1 MAQPVWNTPAGSI
14 GSYPY
19 GVVSAFQF
27 SASAVLPATSIASY
41 VVLAGSLP
49 TGVTLNTTTGI
60 LSGIPILVLTDT
72 ISTFTVRATDNQG
85 NIRDRTFTMTITGSA
100 VPQFLTPAG
109 VLLSTQDSIWTQI
122 NIQYSNPDPTN
133 EVIVE
138 LQAGLLP
145 PGLELSPTGLIQGY
159 PEPPT
164 VNVTLPLLNT
174 VGFSTDSSTGYI
186 SALSVNGVTPG
197 RPVTFTTP
205 IGGLVA
211 GTVYYVREVNTN
223 LSAFTISA
231 TQNGSQLPVT
241 TSTGGMSISFPPIST
256 GQPTIRTFN
265 FTLRLVSLLGNNTSS
280 YAITVI
286 NQQTPASQGGPGK
299 TPNSRFPTLLNT
311 RPLTINISESDPYYG
326 YYILPPVSPT
336 SFAEIG
342 TVMSD
347 DYFAFKLLGYDFDG
361 NPLAYSVSGLPSDL
375 SYNDVTGWITGT
387 PQLNSSGIN
396 SYSFNA
402 RVFKTGN
409 ESFSSNLFNFTF
421 NVSKN
426 VTGNIEWITPSDLG
440 SIFNEVIST
449 LKVNAISDVPLEY
462 RVTSGSLPPNLVL
475 LSNGEITGFVATQ
488 PTNELLDVGDS
499 TDFIFT
505 IQAFSPSLPS
515 VQTSRTFKLTVLQE
529 FGQPTDILYI
539 KAAPSI
545 QDRNIIE
552 SLLTSE
558 TLIPTASLYRPD
570 DVYFGKSTSVIY
582 QHAFGIYASDI
593 DQYIASVTR
602 NHYWRNITLGELKTA
617 VAKNDAGEIIYEV
630 VYSEVVDNLVNPQ
643 GVSVPS
649 QIFWPRPIDLNLGPW
664 YTSVTDIFTSY
675 YFGQPGNAF
684 TVSATTSGTN
694 TITCNST
701 IGLLTGREVIFSG
714 TSFGNIVAG
723 TTYYVLSVESLTE
736 FTISTTPFNGTAVVL
751 TTDTGS
757 MNCTIYEPTF
767 YTSLTPGFARILYPN
782 SLFNMR
788 NRVASVLGQEYNSKL
803 LPLWMT
809 SQQENG
815 NTLGYTQ
822 AWVIC
827 YTKPGFANT
836 VKANIDNQ
844 WPHTL
849 NQINFKIDRFT
860 VDKSATYD
868 YDNKLNPPAWTGL
881 PSAQP
886 VPDPLDSK
894 DFYVLFPRQTI
905 LPDETQY

>member
-1 MAQPVWNTPAGSI
+1 MAQPIWNTPAGSI

-19 GVVSAFQF
+19 GVVLAFQF
-27 SASAVLPATSIASY
+27 SVSAVLPATSIASY
-41 VVLAGSLP
+41 VVQAGALP

-60 LSGIPILVLTDT
+60 LSGIPILVLNDT

-109 VLLSTQDSIWTQI
+109 VLLSTQDSVWTQI

-174 VGFSTDSSTGYI
+174 VGFSTDASTGYI
-186 SALSVNGVTPG
+186 YALSVNGVIPG

-211 GTVYYVREVNTN
+211 GTVYYVREVNTD
-223 LSAFTISA
+223 LSAFTVSA

-256 GQPTIRTFN
+256 GQPTIRTYN
-265 FTLRLVSLLGNNTSS
+265 FTLRLVSLLGNSTSS

-286 NQQTPASQGGPGK
+286 NQQTPVSQGGPGN
-299 TPNSRFPTLLNT
+299 TPNTRVPTLLNT
-311 RPLTINISESDPYYG
+311 RPATINISESDPYYG

-361 NPLAYSVSGLPSDL
+361 NPLNYEVGGLPFGL
-375 SYNDVTGWITGT
+375 SYNNVTGWITGT
-387 PQLNSSGIN
+387 PQLNSPGIN
-396 SYSFNA
+396 SYSFTA

-409 ESFSSNLFNFTF
+409 NISSPIFNFAF
-421 NVSKN
+421 NVSKDI
-426 VTGNIEWITPSDLG
+426 TGNIEWITPSDLG

-449 LKVNAISDVPLEY
+449 LKVNATSDVPLEY

-488 PTNELLDVGDS
+488 PTTELLDVGDS

-552 SLLTSE
+552 SLLLDE
-558 TLIPTASLYRPD
+558 TLIPNETLYRPD
-570 DVYFGKSTSVIY
+570 DVYFGKSTSVVY

-593 DQYIASVTR
+593 DQYITSVTR

-675 YFGQPGNAF
+675 IFGQPGNAF

-736 FTISTTPFNGTAVVL
+736 FTISTTPYNGTAVVL
-751 TTDTGS
+751 TTATGS

-827 YTKPGFANT
+827 YTKPGFAKT
-836 VKANIDNQ
+836 VKANIDDQ

-886 VPDPLDSK
+886 VPDP
-894 DFYVLFPRQTI
+894 
-905 LPDETQY
+905 

>member
-19 GVVSAFQF
+19 GVVSAFNF

-41 VVLAGSLP
+41 ILLAGSLP
-49 TGVTLNTTTGI
+49 TGMTLNTNTGV

-72 ISTFTVRATDNQG
+72 ISSFTIRATDNLG

-100 VPQFLTPAG
+100 IPQFLTPAG

-122 NIQYSNPDPTN
+122 NIEYSNPDPTN
-133 EVIVE
+133 IVVME
-138 LQAGLLP
+138 LQEGLLP

-159 PEPPT
+159 PAPPT
-164 VNVTLPLLNT
+164 VNITLSLVNT
-174 VGFSTDSSTGYI
+174 VGFSTDASTGYI
-186 SALSVNGVTPG
+186 YALSVNGFIPG

-211 GTVYYVREVNTN
+211 GTTYYVREVNTS
-223 LSAFTISA
+223 LSTFTVSA
-231 TQNGSQLPVT
+231 TQNGSQFPVST
-241 TSTGGMSISFPPIST
+241 ATGGMSISLPPTST

-265 FTLRLVSLLGNNTSS
+265 FTLRLKSSLGSNTSS

-286 NQQTPASQGGPGK
+286 NQQTPVSQGGPGL
-299 TPNSRFPTLLNT
+299 TPNSRLPTLLNT

-326 YYILPPVSPT
+326 YYILPPVSPS

-361 NPLAYSVSGLPSDL
+361 NPLQYEVGGLPSDL
-375 SYNDVTGWITGT
+375 SYNEFTGWITGT
-387 PQLNSSGIN
+387 PILNSSGIN
-396 SYSFNA
+396 SYSFTA
-402 RVFKTGN
+402 RAYKTGN
-409 ESFSSNLFNFTF
+409 NLSSPIFNFTF
-421 NVSKN
+421 NVSKD

-440 SIFNEVIST
+440 SIYNEVIST
-449 LKVNAISDVPLEY
+449 LKVNAVSDVVLEY

-488 PTNELLDVGDS
+488 PTNELLTVGDS

-505 IQAFSPSLPS
+505 IEAFSPNFPAVS
-515 VQTSRTFKLTVLQE
+515 TSKTFKLTVLQE

-552 SLLTSE
+552 SLLLDE
-558 TLIPTASLYRPD
+558 TLIPTEVLYRPD

-582 QHAFGIYASDI
+582 EHAFGIYASDI
-593 DQYIASVTR
+593 DQYIAAVTR

-630 VYSEVVDNLVNPQ
+630 VYSEVIDNLVNPQ
-643 GVSVPS
+643 GISVPS

-664 YTSVTDIFTSY
+664 YTSVTNIFTSY
-675 YFGQPGNAF
+675 VFGED
-684 TVSATTSGTN
+684 TVLGTK
-694 TITCNST
+694 
-701 IGLLTGREVIFSG
+701 E
-714 TSFGNIVAG
+714 
-723 TTYYVLSVESLTE
+723 
-736 FTISTTPFNGTAVVL
+736 
-751 TTDTGS
+751 
-757 MNCTIYEPTF
+757 F
-767 YTSLTPGFARILYPN
+767 YTSLTPGFARTLYPN
-782 SLFNMR
+782 SLYNMR
-788 NRVASVLGQEYNSKL
+788 NRVADVLGQEYNSKL

-815 NTLGYTQ
+815 STLGYTQ

-827 YTKPGFANT
+827 YTKPGFANV
-836 VKANIDNQ
+836 VKDNIDIQ
-844 WPHTL
+844 WPYTL
-849 NQINFKIDRFT
+849 NQINFKIDRFS

-905 LPDETQY
+905 LPDKTQ